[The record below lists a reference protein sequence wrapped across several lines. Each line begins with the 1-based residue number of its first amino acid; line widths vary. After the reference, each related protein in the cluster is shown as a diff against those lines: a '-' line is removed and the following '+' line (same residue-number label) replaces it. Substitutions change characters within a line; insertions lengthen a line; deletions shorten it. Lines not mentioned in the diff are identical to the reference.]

1 MTRTLLTIALATAV
15 LTVAWLRI
23 ESGGPQL
30 GELAAV
36 LALALA
42 PTAVLLLVRGRGR
55 WPLAAGTALLV
66 LLVAGGVAFDV
77 PVTDARPRSER
88 DFFGPLADRLRD
100 SVRDAYDA
108 LAPFD
113 PLEYPL
119 IHGLVLMAIFGF
131 VLAAGVLLATRHPVA
146 AGLVLVVGAG
156 WPTTLYP
163 GPRPLAAGAIVL
175 AAILGILYLMRRGSE
190 GALRSLGPALAFGVV
205 LVAVAVGVSSQ
216 DAVAKRAIAD
226 WQSWDLYDAPEDSV
240 GVRYVW
246 NSHYQGIRFPEKAT
260 VVLRVKVEG
269 GEKRKLY
276 WRATTLDVYTGVG
289 WREALDLAPAERTAE
304 IDETSIDPLLPEKA
318 QNEAAWVEQ
327 QVEVGALADSHL
339 IASAQPVRWRPGTG
353 APVQVA
359 GGGGVVVLPRE
370 LRPGQRYTAWSYV
383 PDAKP
388 GQLARA
394 KGLYPPEALRFLEL
408 TPDLRFPAFGVPD
421 REERVAQIFRERHEN
436 FLLVSHESVYRLAR
450 EVVGGARSPYAAAL
464 ALESWFRQQGG
475 FTYNEQPAIA
485 NSAEP
490 PLVAFLLR
498 SREGYCQHY
507 AGAMAV
513 MLRLL
518 GVPARVAAGF
528 TTGKYDEGSREWV
541 VTDHNA
547 HTWVEAYF
555 PGFGWLPF
563 DPTPGRGDL
572 TAAYSAV
579 SEAFAAP
586 NLAAARDSLGRGAV
600 LDAITAEALRLRRRG
615 LGGGFG
621 PGGTGDPG
629 AGPAP
634 ESGGTSPFVLG
645 TLVVV
650 GAVLALVLAKA
661 LRRRLRFVTRGPRE
675 LATACRRDLVG
686 FLADQRIEASAGATL
701 EELGR
706 IVEREFIVDAD
717 SFVESAERARY
728 GPPEDAERAATQARR
743 ELATLV
749 SQIRAQLG
757 FARRTRGSFRVR
769 SLTA

>member
-1 MTRTLLTIALATAV
+1 MIRTLLTIALATAV

-23 ESGGPQL
+23 ETGRPPL

-36 LALALA
+36 LMLALA
-42 PTAVLLLVRGRGR
+42 PTAVLLLVRGHRR
-55 WPLAAGTALLV
+55 WPLAACTALLA
-66 LLVAGGVAFDV
+66 LLIAGGVAFDV

-88 DFFGPLADRLRD
+88 DFFGPLVDRLGD
-100 SVRDAYDA
+100 SIRDAYDA

-119 IHGLVLMAIFGF
+119 IHGLVLLAIFGF
-131 VLAAGVLLATRHPVA
+131 VLAAGVLIAAQRPVA

-163 GPRPLAAGAIVL
+163 GPRPLAAGAIALV
-175 AAILGILYLMRRGSE
+175 AILAIFYLMRRGSAV
-190 GALRSLGPALAFGVV
+190 GMRSLGPAVAFGVV
-205 LVAVAVGVSSQ
+205 LVAVAVGVSTQ

-246 NSHYQGIRFPEKAT
+246 NSHYQGIRFPDKET
-260 VVLRVKVEG
+260 VVLRVGVEG

-276 WRATTLDVYTGVG
+276 WRATTLDVYTGIG
-289 WREALDLAPAERTAE
+289 WREALDLAPAERSTQ
-304 IDETSIDPLLPEKA
+304 IDETAIDPLLPEKA
-318 QNEAAWVEQ
+318 GNEGAWVEQ

-353 APVQVA
+353 APVRVA
-359 GGGGVVVLPRE
+359 GGGVVVLPGE

-388 GQLARA
+388 GQLAKA
-394 KGLYPPEALRFLEL
+394 KGLYPDEAMRFLEL
-408 TPDLRFPAFGVPD
+408 LPGVRFPAFGAPN
-421 REERVAQIFRERHEN
+421 REERVARIFREGHEN
-436 FLLVSHESVYRLAR
+436 FLLASHETIYRLAR
-450 EVVGGARSPYAAAL
+450 EAVGGARSPYAAAL
-464 ALESWFRQQGG
+464 ALESWFREQGG
-475 FTYNEQPAIA
+475 FTYNEQPPLT

-528 TTGKYDEGSREWV
+528 TTGKYDKGSREWV

-600 LDAITAEALRLRRRG
+600 LDAITAEALRLRRVG
-615 LGGGFG
+615 VGGFG

-629 AGPAP
+629 AGPVS
-634 ESGGTSPFVLG
+634 EEGGTSPFALG
-645 TLVVV
+645 ALVVLA
-650 GAVLALVLAKA
+650 AVAALQLAKA
-661 LRRRLRFVTRGPRE
+661 LRRRLRFVTRDPRE

-686 FLADQRIEASAGATL
+686 FLADQRIEAPAGATL

-706 IVEREFIVDAD
+706 VVEREFIVDAD

-728 GPPEDAERAATQARR
+728 GPPEGAHRAADETRR

-749 SQIRAQLG
+749 SQIRGQLG
-757 FARRTRGSFRVR
+757 FARRTRGSFRFR